1 MFDGAF
7 LILGQDMNSEFLQIL
22 RAIDPNMGLA
32 AVFGVLL
39 LFGLPKVWAWYT
51 TVWFP
56 AKQKLEEQR
65 LVAEQDRDKT
75 DSATLVTIRDTMME
89 IKAFMVL
96 LSKKLL
102 PAEEDK

>member
-1 MFDGAF
+1 MNE
-7 LILGQDMNSEFLQIL
+7 LIQLL
-22 RAIDPNMGLA
+22 RALDPNMGFA
-32 AVFGVLL
+32 AVLGVLL
-39 LFGLPKVWAWYT
+39 LLGAPKVWNWYT

-65 LVAEQDRDKT
+65 LVAEQERHKN
-75 DSATLVTIRDTMME
+75 DSATLVIIRDTMME

-102 PAEEDK
+102 PDEDN